1 MTRQTLRGDGEVQV
15 YSDDVGRYSAGVK
28 APMFDEKEVEKA
40 TINAMHSNTRPPR
53 DFIRRLVSTLCVF
66 VSLGSL
72 SLMLGSPILRAGE
85 LDEVI
90 DRIAPETKKWA
101 SVCRV
106 IDGPDGPE
114 FEWAHY
120 RDSKDS
126 VSFWPAST
134 IKVYTAIAML
144 ELTNELELPLQ
155 CGVIFESQRDGRW
168 FIDSARSVQEMISE
182 VFRRSS
188 NEDYT
193 LLLRGVGIDRINTH
207 FLIPERGFP
216 HSALMRG
223 YVLHHPCLYKRE
235 DPQRITFVTPDGR
248 QVQREHTWSGV
259 SYSQQRGATVISET
273 TGNCTSTFELTDCL
287 RRLFYHDDIS
297 PQEQFRLSKTQR
309 DFLIEGGDGWTG
321 LRNRHAGA
329 FAWDDAIEEVFPD
342 AKHYHKGGQISNYTL
357 DTAYIHDEKSGHRF
371 FLTVAA
377 NSGNP
382 ETVREMAKA
391 IAQQIVTQP

>member
-1 MTRQTLRGDGEVQV
+1 MSYAMRSAKLPSLRCDTCLETSLRVLIG
-15 YSDDVGRYSAGVK
+15 
-28 APMFDEKEVEKA
+28 
-40 TINAMHSNTRPPR
+40 
-53 DFIRRLVSTLCVF
+53 
-66 VSLGSL
+66 LGSL
-72 SLMLGSPILRAGE
+72 VLTLGASISIAGE
-85 LDEVI
+85 LEDVI
-90 DRIAPETKKWA
+90 DPIAPETKKWA

-114 FEWAHY
+114 FKWAHY
-120 RDSKDS
+120 QDSADAID
-126 VSFWPAST
+126 FWPAST

-168 FIDSARSVQEMISE
+168 FLDSARSVQEMISE

-193 LLLRGVGIDRINTH
+193 LLLRAVGIDGINTR

-235 DPQRITFVTPDGR
+235 DPQRVTFVTPDGR
-248 QVQREHTWSGV
+248 RVLREHTWSGV
-259 SYSQQRGATVISET
+259 SYSQQRGATIISET

-287 RRLFYHDDIS
+287 RRLFFHDDIV
-297 PQEQFRLSKTQR
+297 PEDRFQLSKEQR
-309 DFLIEGGDGWTG
+309 EFLVEGGDGWTG

-329 FAWDDAIEEVFPD
+329 FAWDDAIDAVFPN

-357 DTAYIHDEKSGHRF
+357 DTAYVDDVESGHRF

-382 ETVREMAKA
+382 DAVREMAKA
-391 IAQQIVTQP
+391 IALSIAAENSNADED